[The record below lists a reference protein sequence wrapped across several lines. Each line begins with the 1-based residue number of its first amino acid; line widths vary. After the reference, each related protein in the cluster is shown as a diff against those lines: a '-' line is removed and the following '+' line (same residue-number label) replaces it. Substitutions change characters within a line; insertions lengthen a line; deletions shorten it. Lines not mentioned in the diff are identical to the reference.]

1 MEVCVLMTPTDTIRC
16 AALELADGTTHIRV
30 ALDALRF
37 ACWRIRR
44 QEFDAA
50 VIAMT
55 LAGAAALFPC
65 DDRYAL
71 SIDSELQAAAIDLCG
86 VPQHY
91 LYLV

>member
-1 MEVCVLMTPTDTIRC
+1 MTRTETIRC
-16 AALELADGTTHIRV
+16 AALELADGAARARV

-37 ACWRIRR
+37 ACWRIGRP
-44 QEFDAA
+44 EFDAA

-55 LAGAAALFPC
+55 RIGAAALFPC

-71 SIDSELQAAAIDLCG
+71 SIDLELQAAAIDLCG